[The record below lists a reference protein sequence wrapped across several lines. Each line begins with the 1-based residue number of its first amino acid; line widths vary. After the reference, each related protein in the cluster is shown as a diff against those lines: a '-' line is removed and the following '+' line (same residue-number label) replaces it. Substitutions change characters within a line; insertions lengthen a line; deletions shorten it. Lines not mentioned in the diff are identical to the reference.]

1 MFPSPVVPSPP
12 PQWYGSIQGGGP
24 WPPPPPT
31 GGGGLVGRLAP
42 VCARRCGR
50 VCGAVRVMRCNA
62 ICSFCST
69 RQVAALSQL
78 TLRDATTQ
86 FVVCSATTKCQPS
99 ALQRASGKR
108 TLLATPAGGVGTMVA
123 GGFAVTLCHHSP
135 HPPFPQG
142 GGGGW
147 EPWTPPPIPQG
158 GGGLVGSHCATFPT
172 EHDHWGGVGGGGA
185 KEAWNIYIYIYISSR
200 FLDHA
205 FFLSFLVLFFF
216 TGGLP
221 KTKFF
226 ATIPRVE
233 MIYIYIYI
241 YTCICMYLV
250 TSPHDLRVSLPP

>member
-1 MFPSPVVPSPP
+1 MVWVHP
-12 PQWYGSIQGGGP
+12 GGGP
-24 WPPPPPT
+24 WPPPDPHR

-78 TLRDATTQ
+78 TVRDATTQ

-142 GGGGW
+142 GGGG
-147 EPWTPPPIPQG
+147 
-158 GGGLVGSHCATFPT
+158 FPT
-172 EHDHWGGVGGGGA
+172 EHDHWGGVGGGA
-185 KEAWNIYIYIYISSR
+185 KEAWNIYSRLNKFSSVHLGHCR
-200 FLDHA
+200 LASHFALNTILFPATHLSQWFTWPLFALKPGGIDLDRTLRLTLRPHHP
-205 FFLSFLVLFFF
+205 LV
-216 TGGLP
+216 
-221 KTKFF
+221 
-226 ATIPRVE
+226 
-233 MIYIYIYI
+233 
-241 YTCICMYLV
+241 
-250 TSPHDLRVSLPP
+250 SP

>member
-1 MFPSPVVPSPP
+1 MSIHIYNIYIYIYVPVARRPQPP
-12 PQWYGSIQGGGP
+12 PPPPPPMVWVHPGGGGP
-24 WPPPPPT
+24 WPPPAPHT
-31 GGGGLVGRLAP
+31 KRGGLVGRLAP

-62 ICSFCST
+62 ICSFCSR

-142 GGGGW
+142 AG
-147 EPWTPPPIPQG
+147 
-158 GGGLVGSHCATFPT
+158 
-172 EHDHWGGVGGGGA
+172 GGVGTM
-185 KEAWNIYIYIYISSR
+185 
-200 FLDHA
+200 DPPTHP
-205 FFLSFLVLFFF
+205 
-216 TGGLP
+216 TGGRKTCRVTLCYLP
-221 KTKFF
+221 
-226 ATIPRVE
+226 
-233 MIYIYIYI
+233 
-241 YTCICMYLV
+241 
-250 TSPHDLRVSLPP
+250 D

>member
-1 MFPSPVVPSPP
+1 MFPSPVVPSPPP

-24 WPPPPPT
+24 WPPPAPHT
-31 GGGGLVGRLAP
+31 KRGGLVGRLAP

-142 GGGGW
+142 GGGGGNHG
-147 EPWTPPPIPQG
+147 PPHPFLQG

-172 EHDHWGGVGGGGA
+172 EHENWGGSL
-185 KEAWNIYIYIYISSR
+185 EHIYIYIYIFNR
-200 FLDHA
+200 
-205 FFLSFLVLFFF
+205 
-216 TGGLP
+216 
-221 KTKFF
+221 
-226 ATIPRVE
+226 
-233 MIYIYIYI
+233 
-241 YTCICMYLV
+241 YTNE
-250 TSPHDLRVSLPP
+250 TQT